1 MLENQRIDRVQAEFV
16 AYFILVVFLLARLA
30 SATLEASCNCDPRRL
45 EDSNN
50 RKKEA
55 GVSLYCRV
63 RYALKTYGIDMLF
76 FFFCVCVR
84 VRVFALDTVKVRPF
98 FFFCLNAKAMP
109 ALQSKLVASS
119 FIFSLSSFCPLSF
132 TFSLNAFRSNGLSL
146 HMRLGFPRRK
156 KSFKKHTKK

>member
-76 FFFCVCVR
+76 FFLCVCVR

-98 FFFCLNAKAMP
+98 FF
-109 ALQSKLVASS
+109 SV
-119 FIFSLSSFCPLSF
+119 
-132 TFSLNAFRSNGLSL
+132 
-146 HMRLGFPRRK
+146 
-156 KSFKKHTKK
+156 